1 MRTGSLNESAM
12 IAACSAA
19 GASGTAAIIDRTAS
33 LSCGDPERAPYW
45 TTSVISFDTPL
56 VPHVFVARRRT
67 K

>member
-1 MRTGSLNESAM
+1 M
-12 IAACSAA
+12 IAVCSTA
-19 GASGTAAIIDRTAS
+19 GVSTTAAIIYRTAS
-33 LSCGDPERAPYW
+33 VSLWRPLKGSPYW